1 MKYIFKGGLALIAL
15 LFSHQSIAASTP
27 GVSVCAAPDGKI
39 QFVFDE
45 GRQDKLGDPGRQ
57 GGLTFVCDSV
67 DLLVRSHGEV
77 IQDLRPDT
85 AGLGVNGDPNG
96 DNWSVGE
103 LLHFTFNVPV
113 MLIDV
118 EVNGNH
124 TETVSGGMFS
134 INGQSFNAV
143 DYDVDAG
150 SDLTGAGL
158 NGQYFA
164 FRGLDSCSTL
174 RTPRCTNFSGYIES
188 VTVMR
193 IPNEPPQEVPEPTTM
208 LMFGLGILG
217 LARFR
222 K

>member
-1 MKYIFKGGLALIAL
+1 MKYLFKGGLALIAL

-45 GRQDKLGDPGRQ
+45 GSRDKLGAPGRD

-77 IQDLRPDT
+77 IQDLAPDT

-103 LLHFTFNVPV
+103 LLHLAFDVPV
-113 MLIDV
+113 MLISL
-118 EVNGNH
+118 ELNGNH
-124 TETVSGGMFS
+124 TETVPGGIFSVNGNYFSAMDFDTNGESTFTGLSGDGFALRVPQCRQPR
-134 INGQSFNAV
+134 G
-143 DYDVDAG
+143 G
-150 SDLTGAGL
+150 TGG
-158 NGQYFA
+158 
-164 FRGLDSCSTL
+164 
-174 RTPRCTNFSGYIES
+174 CTDFSGYLES
-188 VTVMR
+188 VTVMTVPGTP
-193 IPNEPPQEVPEPTTM
+193 PNEVPEPTTM
-208 LMFGLGILG
+208 LMLGLGLLG
-217 LARFR
+217 LTRFR